1 MKVSLLF
8 NSLHIHKIKSFV
20 KVNIYRSDVSKMTFI
35 EKVIAQ
41 ENIVFEGQKKILK
54 SDGVKQNQYERKN
67 QETSAF
73 PKC

>member
-1 MKVSLLF
+1 
-8 NSLHIHKIKSFV
+8 
-20 KVNIYRSDVSKMTFI
+20 MTFI

-41 ENIVFEGQKKILK
+41 QNIVFEGQKKILK
-54 SDGVKQNQYERKN
+54 SDGVKRNQYQRKN